1 MEKYHPQKESQIEQ
15 HFIRHLEGLGYK
27 YCKDIKDRASLEQN
41 FRNKFEALNNVRL
54 TDGEF
59 ERLMG
64 NIISSDVY
72 KASKTLRDKVE
83 VVHDDGTTR
92 FYPLVNLQNW
102 CKNDYEV
109 INQLRINTHSSYHRY
124 DVIILINGLPLV
136 QVELKAHGVSP
147 RVAIKQIV
155 DYKNDRAN
163 GYEHTLLAFM
173 QLFIVSNEADTFYFA
188 NNPKEALTF
197 DEKEQFLPV
206 CRWADEQNKK
216 VANLH
221 EFAREVLRKCTLGE
235 LISRYMVLVETE
247 RKLLIMR
254 PYQIYA
260 VKKMVECIGNNSGNG
275 YIWHTTGSGK
285 TLTSFKAATL
295 LKDNPHIAKCLFVVD
310 RKDLDKQTREEF
322 NKFQKDCVEENLN
335 TGELVRRMLSDE
347 YKDKIIV
354 TTIQKLGLALDKKN
368 QRLDKLRERFA
379 GQRVVFIFDECHR
392 SQFGEYHRAIRDFFP
407 RAQLFGFT
415 GTPIFAENATRT
427 KIEGR
432 EASALTTEDIF
443 QKPLHTYAITHAIED
458 KSVLPFDVSFFR
470 LQREGSVDMGHVS
483 REEERKIIV
492 EKILEVHDKVSD
504 NRRFNAL
511 FATASINDAIEY
523 CQIFDQIQLERE
535 KEEEKKKEEEKD
547 PTFKPLRIACLFSP
561 PAEGNRDIM
570 QIQEEL
576 DQERQ
581 DNQVD
586 PLGKKEA
593 LRRIISIYRKT
604 YGGNFCIEEFDR
616 YNSDVQQRIKRQGRE
631 DVPRE
636 QKIDITI
643 VVDMLLTGF
652 DSKYLNTLYVDKGL
666 QYHGLIQAFSR
677 TNRVLNDRKPF
688 GKILDF
694 RAQSAD
700 ALNTAVKL
708 FSGERDK
715 SKDAAK
721 IWLTKSAE
729 EVVELLDVAVQRLY
743 TMMKS
748 YGLEPEPEEVP
759 NLKGDAARADFVEI
773 FKDVQRS
780 ILQLDQYIDI
790 PPELQARIDAIM
802 PPEKRLAFRTA
813 YLELGREL
821 RQKRAAES
829 PDDASEP
836 TDVMQDIDFELVLFA
851 SAIIDYDYIISLI
864 ARMVNE
870 EEPERREVTREE
882 IVALLRSHSNLPED
896 REDILEFV
904 RHPEVINGRTA
915 GEISDEFRRFRE
927 AKWHRQL
934 QELAHRYGVDQEGLS
949 EFIESTLRVMRYDD
963 SHLSDLFTDEGL
975 GWRDRVAKKNA
986 LRADLVP
993 LIRLRAAGQEIDNLP
1008 ADV

>member
-15 HFIRHLEGLGYK
+15 HFIRHLEGLGYV
-27 YCKDIKDRASLEQN
+27 YRKDIKDRASLEQN

-64 NIISSDVY
+64 NIVSSDVY

-83 VVHDDGTTR
+83 IIHDDGTTR

-124 DVIILINGLPLV
+124 DVIILVNGLPLV

-155 DYKNDRAN
+155 DYKNDHEN

-188 NNPKEALTF
+188 NNPRKALTF

-260 VKKMVECIGNNSGNG
+260 VKKMVECIENNSGNG

-295 LKDNPHIAKCLFVVD
+295 LKDNSNIAKCLFVVD

-322 NKFQKDCVEENLN
+322 NKFQKDCVEENTN

-458 KSVLPFDVSFFR
+458 KSVLPFDVSFYR
-470 LQREGSVDMGHVS
+470 LQRDGSFDTGNVPK
-483 REEERKIIV
+483 EIIV

-523 CQIFDQIQLERE
+523 CQIFDRIQLERGE
-535 KEEEKKKEEEKD
+535 HD
-547 PTFKPLRIACLFSP
+547 SSYKPLRIACLFSP

-581 DNQVD
+581 DNRVD

-593 LRRIISIYRKT
+593 LRRIISMYNQT
-604 YGGNFCIEEFDR
+604 YNTQHCIEEFDR
-616 YNSDVQQRIKRQGRE
+616 YNSDVQQRIKRQGRN
-631 DVPRE
+631 VE
-636 QKIDITI
+636 QKKQKEEQKQWIDITI

-748 YGLEPEPEEVP
+748 HGLEPEPEEVP
-759 NLKGDAARADFVEI
+759 NLKGDAARAEFVEI
-773 FKDVQRS
+773 FKDVQRP

-790 PPELQARIDAIM
+790 PPELQARINAIM

-821 RQKRAAES
+821 RQKGAAES

-915 GEISDEFRRFRE
+915 DEISDEFRRFRE

-949 EFIESTLRVMRYDD
+949 EFIESTLHVMRYDD

>member
-27 YCKDIKDRASLEQN
+27 YCKDIKDQTSLEAN

-59 ERLMG
+59 ERLMEK
-64 NIISSDVY
+64 IVRADVY
-72 KASKTLRDKVE
+72 EASKTLRDKVE
-83 VVHDDGTTR
+83 VIHDDGTTR

-124 DVIILINGLPLV
+124 DVIILVNGLPLV

-155 DYKNDRAN
+155 DYKNDQEN
-163 GYEHTLLAFM
+163 GYKHTLLAFM

-188 NNPKEALTF
+188 NNPEKALTF

-221 EFAREVLRKCTLGE
+221 EFAREVLYKCALGE

-260 VKKMVECIGNNSGNG
+260 VKKMVECIKNNSGNG

-295 LKDNPHIAKCLFVVD
+295 LKDNSNIAKCLFVVD

-322 NKFQKDCVEENLN
+322 NKFQKDCVEENTN

-458 KSVLPFDVSFFR
+458 KSVLPFDVSFYR
-470 LQREGSVDMGHVS
+470 LQRDGSFDTGNVPK
-483 REEERKIIV
+483 KIIV

-523 CQIFDQIQLERE
+523 CQAFDEIQFERE
-535 KEEEKKKEEEKD
+535 EAD
-547 PTFKPLRIACLFSP
+547 SNYKPLRIACLFSP

-581 DNQVD
+581 DNRVD

-593 LRRIISIYRKT
+593 LRRIISMYNQT
-604 YGGNFCIEEFDR
+604 YNTQHCIEEFDR
-616 YNSDVQQRIKRQGRE
+616 YNSDVQQRIKRQGRNVE
-631 DVPRE
+631 PKK
-636 QKIDITI
+636 QKEEKKQWIDITI

-677 TNRVLNDRKPF
+677 TNRVLNERKPF

-700 ALNTAVKL
+700 ALNTAVEL

-870 EEPERREVTREE
+870 KEPERREVTREE

-904 RHPEVINGRTA
+904 GHPEAINGRTA
-915 GEISDEFRRFRE
+915 DEISDEFRRFRE
-927 AKWHRQL
+927 AKWHRLVHQMA
-934 QELAHRYGVDQEGLS
+934 QRHGVDQGRLS
-949 EFIESTLRVMRYDD
+949 DFIQSTLDVMRYDD

-975 GWRDRVAKKNA
+975 GWRDRVTKKNA

-993 LIRLRAAGQEIDNLP
+993 LIRLRAAGQTIDNLP

>member
-27 YCKDIKDRASLEQN
+27 YCKNIKDRASLEAN

-59 ERLMG
+59 KRLMD
-64 NIISSDVY
+64 NIVSSDVY

-83 VVHDDGTTR
+83 VVHDDGTTQ

-124 DVIILINGLPLV
+124 DVIILVNGLPLV

-155 DYKNDRAN
+155 DYKNDHEN

-197 DEKEQFLPV
+197 DEKEQFLPI

-260 VKKMVECIGNNSGNG
+260 VKKMVECIENNSGNG

-322 NKFQKDCVEENLN
+322 NKFQKDCVEENTN

-458 KSVLPFDVSFFR
+458 KSVLPFDVSFYR
-470 LQREGSVDMGHVS
+470 LQRDGSFDTGNVPK
-483 REEERKIIV
+483 KIIV

-523 CQIFDQIQLERE
+523 CQAFDEIQFERE
-535 KEEEKKKEEEKD
+535 EAD
-547 PTFKPLRIACLFSP
+547 SNYKPLRIACLFSP

-581 DNQVD
+581 DNRVD

-593 LRRIISIYRKT
+593 LRRIISMYNQT
-604 YGGNFCIEEFDR
+604 YNTQHCIEEFDR
-616 YNSDVQQRIKRQGRE
+616 YNSDVQQRIKRQGRNVE
-631 DVPRE
+631 PKK
-636 QKIDITI
+636 QKEEKKQWIDITI

-748 YGLEPEPEEVP
+748 HGLEPEPEEVP
-759 NLKGDAARADFVEI
+759 NLKGDAARAEFVEI
-773 FKDVQRS
+773 FKDVQRP

-790 PPELQARIDAIM
+790 PPELQARINAIM

-821 RQKRAAES
+821 RQKGAAES
-829 PDDASEP
+829 PDDASDP

-882 IVALLRSHSNLPED
+882 IIALLRSHSNLPED

-904 RHPEVINGRTA
+904 RHPEAINGRTA
-915 GEISDEFRRFRE
+915 DEISDEFRRFRE
-927 AKWHRQL
+927 AKWHR
-934 QELAHRYGVDQEGLS
+934 
-949 EFIESTLRVMRYDD
+949 
-963 SHLSDLFTDEGL
+963 
-975 GWRDRVAKKNA
+975 
-986 LRADLVP
+986 
-993 LIRLRAAGQEIDNLP
+993 
-1008 ADV
+1008 

>member
-15 HFIRHLEGLGYK
+15 HFIRHLEGLGYV
-27 YCKDIKDRASLEQN
+27 YRKDIKDRASLEQN

-59 ERLMG
+59 ERLMEK
-64 NIISSDVY
+64 IVRADVY
-72 KASKTLRDKVE
+72 EASKTLRDKVE
-83 VVHDDGTTR
+83 VIHDDGTTR

-124 DVIILINGLPLV
+124 DVIILVNGLPLV

-247 RKLLIMR
+247 RKLIIMR

-260 VKKMVECIGNNSGNG
+260 VKKMVECIENNSGNG

-295 LKDNPHIAKCLFVVD
+295 LKDNPHISKCLFVVD

-322 NKFQKDCVEENLN
+322 NKFQKDCVEENTN
-335 TGELVRRMLSDE
+335 TGELVRRMLSKD

-354 TTIQKLGLALDKKN
+354 TTIQKLGLALDEKGRHFDRRLRDLAD
-368 QRLDKLRERFA
+368 QRI
-379 GQRVVFIFDECHR
+379 VFIFDECHR

-458 KSVLPFDVSFFR
+458 KSVLPFDVSFYR
-470 LQREGSVDMGHVS
+470 LQRDGSFDTGNVPK
-483 REEERKIIV
+483 EIIV

-523 CQIFDQIQLERE
+523 CKIFDRIQLERGE
-535 KEEEKKKEEEKD
+535 HD
-547 PTFKPLRIACLFSP
+547 SSYKPLRIACLFSP

-593 LRRIISIYRKT
+593 LRRIISMYNQT
-604 YGGNFCIEEFDR
+604 YNTLHCIEEFDR
-616 YNSDVQQRIKRQGRE
+616 YNSDVQQRIKWQGGNE
-631 DVPRE
+631 VTKE

-677 TNRVLNDRKPF
+677 TNRVLNERKPF

-773 FKDVQRS
+773 FKDVQRP

-829 PDDASEP
+829 ADDASEP

-870 EEPERREVTREE
+870 KEPERREVTREE

-904 RHPEVINGRTA
+904 GHPEAINGRTA
-915 GEISDEFRRFRE
+915 DEISDEFRRFRE
-927 AKWHRQL
+927 AKWHRLVHQMA
-934 QELAHRYGVDQEGLS
+934 QRHGVDQGRLS
-949 EFIESTLRVMRYDD
+949 DFIQSTLDVMRYDD

-975 GWRDRVAKKNA
+975 GWRDRVTKKNA

-993 LIRLRAAGQEIDNLP
+993 LIRLRAAGQAIDNLP

>member
-415 GTPIFAENATRT
+415 GTPIFTENATRT
-427 KIEGR
+427 KVEGR

-470 LQREGSVDMGHVS
+470 LQRDGSFDTGDVPKEM
-483 REEERKIIV
+483 IV
-492 EKILEVHDKVSD
+492 KKILEVHDKVSD

-523 CQIFDQIQLERE
+523 CQIFDKIQRERE
-535 KEEEKKKEEEKD
+535 EEEEKKKEEKD

-616 YNSDVQQRIKRQGRE
+616 YNCDVQQRIKWQGRE

-677 TNRVLNDRKPF
+677 TNRVLNERKPF

-700 ALNTAVKL
+700 ALNTAVEL

-721 IWLTKSAE
+721 IWLVEPAE
-729 EVVELLDVAVQRLY
+729 VKVEQLEEAAQDLRS
-743 TMMKS
+743 MMES
-748 YGLEPEPEEVP
+748 HGLKPVPEEVP
-759 NLKGDAARADFVEI
+759 NLMGDAARADFVEI

-836 TDVMQDIDFELVLFA
+836 TDVMQDIDLELVLFA

-870 EEPERREVTREE
+870 KEPERREVTREE

-904 RHPEVINGRTA
+904 GHPEAINGRTA
-915 GEISDEFRRFRE
+915 DEISDEFRRFRE
-927 AKWHRQL
+927 AKWHRLVHEMAQR
-934 QELAHRYGVDQEGLS
+934 HGVDQGLLLD
-949 EFIESTLRVMRYDD
+949 FIESTLDVMRYDD

-975 GWRDRVAKKNA
+975 GWRDRVTKKNA

-993 LIRLRAAGQEIDNLP
+993 LIRLRAAGQTIDNLP

>member
-15 HFIRHLEGLGYK
+15 HFIRHLEGLGYV
-27 YCKDIKDRASLEQN
+27 YRKDIKDRASLEQN
-41 FRNKFEALNNVRL
+41 FRNKFEALNQVQL

-59 ERLMG
+59 ERLMEK
-64 NIISSDVY
+64 IVRADVY
-72 KASKTLRDKVE
+72 EASKTLRDKVE

-124 DVIILINGLPLV
+124 DVIILVNGLPLV

-155 DYKNDRAN
+155 DYKNDHEN

-247 RKLLIMR
+247 KLIIMR

-260 VKKMVECIGNNSGNG
+260 VKKMVECIENNSGNG

-295 LKDNPHIAKCLFVVD
+295 LKDNPHISKCLFVVD

-322 NKFQKDCVEENLN
+322 NKFQKDCVEENTN
-335 TGELVRRMLSDE
+335 TGELVRRMLSKD

-354 TTIQKLGLALDKKN
+354 TTIQKLGLALDEKGRYFDRRLRDLAD
-368 QRLDKLRERFA
+368 QRI
-379 GQRVVFIFDECHR
+379 VFIFDECHR
-392 SQFGEYHRAIRDFFP
+392 SQFGEYHRAIRGFFP

-415 GTPIFAENATRT
+415 GTPIFTENATRT

-458 KSVLPFDVSFFR
+458 KSVLPFDVSFYR
-470 LQREGSVDMGHVS
+470 LQRDGSFDTGNVPK
-483 REEERKIIV
+483 EIIV

-523 CQIFDQIQLERE
+523 CQIFDRIQLERE
-535 KEEEKKKEEEKD
+535 KD
-547 PTFKPLRIACLFSP
+547 STYKPLRIACLFSP

-593 LRRIISIYRKT
+593 LRRIISMYNQT
-604 YGGNFCIEEFDR
+604 YNTLHCIEEFDR
-616 YNSDVQQRIKRQGRE
+616 YNCDVQQRIKWQGRNE
-631 DVPRE
+631 VTKE

-677 TNRVLNDRKPF
+677 TNRVLNERKPF

-836 TDVMQDIDFELVLFA
+836 TDVMQDIDLELVLFA

-870 EEPERREVTREE
+870 KEPERREVTREE

-904 RHPEVINGRTA
+904 GHPEAINGRTA
-915 GEISDEFRRFRE
+915 DEISDEFRRFRE
-927 AKWHRQL
+927 AKWHRLVHQMA
-934 QELAHRYGVDQEGLS
+934 QRHGVDQGRLS
-949 EFIESTLRVMRYDD
+949 DFIQSTLDVMRYDD

-975 GWRDRVAKKNA
+975 GWRERVTKKNA

-993 LIRLRAAGQEIDNLP
+993 LIRLRAAGQTIDNLP

>member
-15 HFIRHLEGLGYK
+15 HFIRHLEGLGYV
-27 YCKDIKDRASLEQN
+27 YRKDIKDRASLEQN
-41 FRNKFEALNNVRL
+41 FRNKFEALNQVRL

-64 NIISSDVY
+64 NIVSSDVY

-83 VVHDDGTTR
+83 IIHDDGTTR

-155 DYKNDRAN
+155 DYKNDHEN

-221 EFAREVLRKCTLGE
+221 EFAREVLYKCALGE

-247 RKLLIMR
+247 RKLIIMR

-260 VKKMVECIGNNSGNG
+260 VKKMVECIENNSGNG

-295 LKDNPHIAKCLFVVD
+295 LKDNPNIAKCLFVVD

-322 NKFQKDCVEENLN
+322 NKFQKDCVEENTN

-458 KSVLPFDVSFFR
+458 KSVLPFDVSFYR
-470 LQREGSVDMGHVS
+470 LQRDGSFDTGNVPK
-483 REEERKIIV
+483 EIIV

-523 CQIFDQIQLERE
+523 CKIFDEIQLERE
-535 KEEEKKKEEEKD
+535 KD
-547 PTFKPLRIACLFSP
+547 STYKPLRIACLFSP

-715 SKDAAK
+715 SKDAIK
-721 IWLTKSAE
+721 IWL
-729 EVVELLDVAVQRLY
+729 VEPVEKKVEQLEGAVDDFCNVML
-743 TMMKS
+743 S
-748 YGLEPEPEEVP
+748 HGLAPKPEEVP
-759 NLKGDAARADFVEI
+759 NVKGDAARAEVVEA
-773 FKDVQRS
+773 FKAVQRLM
-780 ILQLDQYIDI
+780 LQCNQYVDI
-790 PPELQARIDAIM
+790 PPELQARINAIM
-802 PPEKRLAFRTA
+802 PPDVYQAFRTA

-829 PDDASEP
+829 PDDGSEP

-870 EEPERREVTREE
+870 KEPERREVTREE

-904 RHPEVINGRTA
+904 GHPEAINGRTA
-915 GEISDEFRRFRE
+915 DEISDEFRRFRE
-927 AKWHRQL
+927 AKWHRLVHQMA
-934 QELAHRYGVDQEGLS
+934 QRHGVDQGRLS
-949 EFIESTLRVMRYDD
+949 DFIESTLDVMRYDD
-963 SHLSDLFTDEGL
+963 SHLSDLFTDEEL
-975 GWRDRVAKKNA
+975 GWRDRVTKKNA

-993 LIRLRAAGQEIDNLP
+993 LIRLRAAGQAIDNLP

>member
-15 HFIRHLEGLGYK
+15 HFIRHLEGLGYV
-27 YCKDIKDRASLEQN
+27 YRKDIKDRASLEQN
-41 FRNKFEALNNVRL
+41 FRNKFEALNQVRL

-64 NIISSDVY
+64 NIVSSDVY

-83 VVHDDGTTR
+83 IIHDDGTTR

-155 DYKNDRAN
+155 DYKNDHEN

-216 VANLH
+216 MANLH
-221 EFAREVLRKCTLGE
+221 EFAREVLYKCALGE

-247 RKLLIMR
+247 RKLIIMR

-260 VKKMVECIGNNSGNG
+260 VKKMVECIENNSGNG

-295 LKDNPHIAKCLFVVD
+295 LKDNPNIAKCLFVVD

-322 NKFQKDCVEENLN
+322 NKFQKDCVEENTN

-458 KSVLPFDVSFFR
+458 KSVLPFDVSFYR
-470 LQREGSVDMGHVS
+470 LQRDGSFDTGNVPK
-483 REEERKIIV
+483 EIIV

-523 CQIFDQIQLERE
+523 CKIFDEIQLERE
-535 KEEEKKKEEEKD
+535 KD
-547 PTFKPLRIACLFSP
+547 STYKPLRIACLFSP

-677 TNRVLNDRKPF
+677 TNRVLNERKPF

>member
-15 HFIRHLEGLGYK
+15 HFIRHLEGLGYV
-27 YCKDIKDRASLEQN
+27 YRKDIKDRASLEAN

-59 ERLMG
+59 ERLMEK
-64 NIISSDVY
+64 IVRADVY
-72 KASKTLRDKVE
+72 EASKTLRDKVE
-83 VVHDDGTTR
+83 VNHDDGTTR

-124 DVIILINGLPLV
+124 DVIILVNGLPLV

-155 DYKNDRAN
+155 DYKNDQEN
-163 GYEHTLLAFM
+163 GYKQTLLAFM

-188 NNPKEALTF
+188 NNSKEALTF

-206 CRWADEQNKK
+206 CRWANEQNKK
-216 VANLH
+216 ISHLH
-221 EFAREVLRKCTLGE
+221 EFAREVLYKCALGE

-247 RKLLIMR
+247 EKLIIMR

-260 VKKMVECIGNNSGNG
+260 VKKMVECIENNSGNG

-295 LKDNPHIAKCLFVVD
+295 LKDNPHISKCLFVVD

-322 NKFQKDCVEENLN
+322 NKFQKDCVEENTN

-458 KSVLPFDVSFFR
+458 KSVLPFDVSFYR
-470 LQREGSVDMGHVS
+470 LQRDGSFDTGNVPK
-483 REEERKIIV
+483 EIIV

-523 CQIFDQIQLERE
+523 CRIFDEIQFERGE
-535 KEEEKKKEEEKD
+535 HD
-547 PTFKPLRIACLFSP
+547 SSYKPLRIACLFSP

-616 YNSDVQQRIKRQGRE
+616 YNSDVQQRIKRQGRNVE
-631 DVPRE
+631 PKK
-636 QKIDITI
+636 QKEEKKQWIDITI

-748 YGLEPEPEEVP
+748 HGLEPEPEEVP

-773 FKDVQRS
+773 FKDVQRP

-821 RQKRAAES
+821 RQKQAAES

-904 RHPEVINGRTA
+904 SHPEVINGRTA
-915 GEISDEFRRFRE
+915 DEISDEFRRFRE

-949 EFIESTLRVMRYDD
+949 EFIESTLHVMRYDD

>member
-27 YCKDIKDRASLEQN
+27 YCKNIKNRASLEAN

-59 ERLMG
+59 KRLMD
-64 NIISSDVY
+64 NIVSSDVY

-83 VVHDDGTTR
+83 VIHDDGTTQ

-124 DVIILINGLPLV
+124 DVIILVNGLPLV

-155 DYKNDRAN
+155 DYKNDREN

-188 NNPKEALTF
+188 NNPRKALTF
-197 DEKEQFLPV
+197 DEKEQFLPI

-247 RKLLIMR
+247 KLIIMR

-260 VKKMVECIGNNSGNG
+260 VKKMVECIENNSGNG

-322 NKFQKDCVEENLN
+322 NKFQKDCVEENTN

-458 KSVLPFDVSFFR
+458 KSVLPFDVSFYR
-470 LQREGSVDMGHVS
+470 LQRDGSFDTGNVPK
-483 REEERKIIV
+483 KIIV

-523 CQIFDQIQLERE
+523 CQAFDEIQFERE
-535 KEEEKKKEEEKD
+535 EAD
-547 PTFKPLRIACLFSP
+547 SNYKPLRIACLFSP

-581 DNQVD
+581 DNRVD

-593 LRRIISIYRKT
+593 LRRIISMYNQT
-604 YGGNFCIEEFDR
+604 YNTQHCIEEFDR
-616 YNSDVQQRIKRQGRE
+616 YNSDVQQRIKRQGRNVE
-631 DVPRE
+631 PKK
-636 QKIDITI
+636 QKEEKKQWIDITI

-748 YGLEPEPEEVP
+748 HGLEPEPEEVP
-759 NLKGDAARADFVEI
+759 NLKGDAARAEFVEI
-773 FKDVQRS
+773 FKDVQRP

-790 PPELQARIDAIM
+790 PPELQARINAIM

-821 RQKRAAES
+821 RQKGAAES

-882 IVALLRSHSNLPED
+882 IIALLRSHSNLPED

-904 RHPEVINGRTA
+904 CHPEVINGRTA
-915 GEISDEFRRFRE
+915 DEISDEFRRFRE

-934 QELAHRYGVDQEGLS
+934 QELAYRYGVDQEGLS
-949 EFIESTLRVMRYDD
+949 EFIESTLQVMRYDD

-993 LIRLRAAGQEIDNLP
+993 LIRLRAAGQAIDNLP

>member
-15 HFIRHLEGLGYK
+15 HFIRHLEGLGYV
-27 YCKDIKDRASLEQN
+27 YRKDIKDRASLEQN
-41 FRNKFEALNNVRL
+41 FRNKFEALNQAQL

-83 VVHDDGTTR
+83 VIHDDGTTR

-124 DVIILINGLPLV
+124 DVIILVNGLPLV

-155 DYKNDRAN
+155 DYKNDHEN

-188 NNPKEALTF
+188 NNPRKALTF

-221 EFAREVLRKCTLGE
+221 EFAREVLYKCALGE

-260 VKKMVECIGNNSGNG
+260 VKKMVECIENNSGNG

-295 LKDNPHIAKCLFVVD
+295 LKDNPNIAKCLFVVD

-458 KSVLPFDVSFFR
+458 KSVLPFDVSFYR
-470 LQREGSVDMGHVS
+470 LQRDGSFDTGNVPK
-483 REEERKIIV
+483 EIIV

-523 CQIFDQIQLERE
+523 CQIFDRIQLERE
-535 KEEEKKKEEEKD
+535 KD
-547 PTFKPLRIACLFSP
+547 PTYKALRIACLFSP

-715 SKDAAK
+715 SKDAIK
-721 IWLTKSAE
+721 IWL
-729 EVVELLDVAVQRLY
+729 VEPVEKKVEQLEGAVDDFCNVML
-743 TMMKS
+743 S
-748 YGLEPEPEEVP
+748 HGLAPKPEEVP
-759 NLKGDAARADFVEI
+759 NVKGDAARAEVVEA
-773 FKDVQRS
+773 FKAVQRLM
-780 ILQLDQYIDI
+780 LQCNQYVDI
-790 PPELQARIDAIM
+790 PPELQARINAIM
-802 PPEKRLAFRTA
+802 PPDVYQAFRTA

-829 PDDASEP
+829 PDDGSEP

-870 EEPERREVTREE
+870 KEPERREVTREE

-904 RHPEVINGRTA
+904 GHPEAINGRTA
-915 GEISDEFRRFRE
+915 DEISDEFRRFRE
-927 AKWHRQL
+927 AKWHRLVHQMA
-934 QELAHRYGVDQEGLS
+934 QRHGVDQGRLS
-949 EFIESTLRVMRYDD
+949 DFIESTLDVMRYDD

-993 LIRLRAAGQEIDNLP
+993 LIRLRAAGQAIDNLP

>member
-15 HFIRHLEGLGYK
+15 HFIRHLEGLGYV
-27 YCKDIKDRASLEQN
+27 YRKDIKDRASLEQN

-59 ERLMG
+59 ERLMEK
-64 NIISSDVY
+64 IVRADVY
-72 KASKTLRDKVE
+72 EASKTLRDKVE
-83 VVHDDGTTR
+83 VIHDDGTTR

-155 DYKNDRAN
+155 DYKNDHEN

-188 NNPKEALTF
+188 NNPRKALTF

-221 EFAREVLRKCTLGE
+221 EFAREVLRKCALGE

-247 RKLLIMR
+247 KLIIMR

-260 VKKMVECIGNNSGNG
+260 VKKMVECIENNSGNG

-295 LKDNPHIAKCLFVVD
+295 LKDNPHISKCLFVVD

-322 NKFQKDCVEENLN
+322 NKFQKDCVEENTN
-335 TGELVRRMLSDE
+335 TGELVRRMLSKD

-354 TTIQKLGLALDKKN
+354 TTIQKLGLALDEKGRYFDRRLRDLAD
-368 QRLDKLRERFA
+368 QRI
-379 GQRVVFIFDECHR
+379 VFIFDECHR
-392 SQFGEYHRAIRDFFP
+392 SQFGEYHRAIRGFFP

-415 GTPIFAENATRT
+415 GTPIFTENATRT

-458 KSVLPFDVSFFR
+458 KSVLPFDVSFYR
-470 LQREGSVDMGHVS
+470 LQRDGSFDTGNVPK
-483 REEERKIIV
+483 EIIV

-523 CQIFDQIQLERE
+523 CKIFDEIQLERE
-535 KEEEKKKEEEKD
+535 KD
-547 PTFKPLRIACLFSP
+547 STYKPLRIACLFSP

-593 LRRIISIYRKT
+593 LRRIISMYNQT
-604 YGGNFCIEEFDR
+604 YNTLHCIEEFDR
-616 YNSDVQQRIKRQGRE
+616 YNCDVQQRIKWQGRNE
-631 DVPRE
+631 VTKE

-677 TNRVLNDRKPF
+677 TNRVLNERKPF

-729 EVVELLDVAVQRLY
+729 EVVKLLDVAVQRLY
-743 TMMKS
+743 TMMES

-851 SAIIDYDYIISLI
+851 SALINYDYIMTLIS
-864 ARMVNE
+864 RMVNE
-870 EEPERREVTREE
+870 EEPKRREVTRKE

-904 RHPEVINGRTA
+904 RHPEAINGRTA
-915 GEISDEFRRFRE
+915 DEISDEFRRFRE
-927 AKWHRQL
+927 AKWHRLVHQMA
-934 QELAHRYGVDQEGLS
+934 QRHGVDQGLLS
-949 EFIESTLRVMRYDD
+949 DFIESTLDVMRYDD

-975 GWRDRVAKKNA
+975 GWRDRVTKKNA

-993 LIRLRAAGQEIDNLP
+993 LIRLRAAGQTIDNLP

>member
-27 YCKDIKDRASLEQN
+27 YCKDIKNRASLEAN

-59 ERLMG
+59 KRLMG
-64 NIISSDVY
+64 NIVSPDVY
-72 KASKTLRDKVE
+72 EASKTLRDKVE
-83 VVHDDGTTR
+83 VVHDDGTTQ

-124 DVIILINGLPLV
+124 DVIILVNGLPLV

-155 DYKNDRAN
+155 DYKNDHEN

-188 NNPKEALTF
+188 NNPRKALTF
-197 DEKEQFLPV
+197 DEKEQFLPI

-221 EFAREVLRKCTLGE
+221 EFAREVLRKCALGE
-235 LISRYMVLVETE
+235 LISRYMVLVEME

-260 VKKMVECIGNNSGNG
+260 VKKMVECIENNSGNG

-295 LKDNPHIAKCLFVVD
+295 LKDNPHIVKCLFVVD

-322 NKFQKDCVEENLN
+322 NKFQKDCVEENTN

-458 KSVLPFDVSFFR
+458 KSVLPFDVSFYR
-470 LQREGSVDMGHVS
+470 LQRDGSFDTGNVPKEV
-483 REEERKIIV
+483 IV

-523 CQIFDQIQLERE
+523 CQAFDDIQFERGE
-535 KEEEKKKEEEKD
+535 HD
-547 PTFKPLRIACLFSP
+547 SSYKPLRIACLFSP

-748 YGLEPEPEEVP
+748 HGLEPEPEEVP
-759 NLKGDAARADFVEI
+759 NLKGDAARAEFVEI
-773 FKDVQRS
+773 FKDVQRP

-821 RQKRAAES
+821 RQKGAAES

-870 EEPERREVTREE
+870 KEPERREVTREE

>member
-15 HFIRHLEGLGYK
+15 HFIRHLEGLGYV
-27 YCKDIKDRASLEQN
+27 YRKDIKDRASLEQN

-59 ERLMG
+59 ERLMEK
-64 NIISSDVY
+64 IVRADVY
-72 KASKTLRDKVE
+72 EASKTLRDKVE
-83 VVHDDGTTR
+83 VIHDDGTTR

-188 NNPKEALTF
+188 NNPREALTF
-197 DEKEQFLPV
+197 DEKEQFLPI

-260 VKKMVECIGNNSGNG
+260 VKKMVECIENNSGNG

-295 LKDNPHIAKCLFVVD
+295 LKDNPNIAKCLFVVD

-322 NKFQKDCVEENLN
+322 NKFQKDCVEENTN

-470 LQREGSVDMGHVS
+470 LQRDGSFDTGNVPK
-483 REEERKIIV
+483 EIIV

-504 NRRFNAL
+504 NCRFNAL

-523 CQIFDQIQLERE
+523 CRIFDEIQFERGE
-535 KEEEKKKEEEKD
+535 HD
-547 PTFKPLRIACLFSP
+547 SSYKPLRIACLFSP

-748 YGLEPEPEEVP
+748 HGLEPEPEEVP
-759 NLKGDAARADFVEI
+759 NLKGDAARAEFVEI
-773 FKDVQRS
+773 FKDVQRP

-821 RQKRAAES
+821 RQKGAAES

-870 EEPERREVTREE
+870 KEPERREVTREE

-904 RHPEVINGRTA
+904 GHPEAINGRTA
-915 GEISDEFRRFRE
+915 DEISDEFRRFRE
-927 AKWHRQL
+927 AKWHRLVHEMAQRH
-934 QELAHRYGVDQEGLS
+934 AVDQGRLS
-949 EFIESTLRVMRYDD
+949 DFIESTLDVMRYDD
-963 SHLSDLFTDEGL
+963 SHLSDLFTDEEL
-975 GWRDRVAKKNA
+975 GWRDRVTKKNA

-993 LIRLRAAGQEIDNLP
+993 LIRLRAAGQTIDNLP
-1008 ADV
+1008 ADQ

>member
-27 YCKDIKDRASLEQN
+27 YCKNIKDRASLEAN

-59 ERLMG
+59 KRLMG
-64 NIISSDVY
+64 NIVSPDVY
-72 KASKTLRDKVE
+72 EASKTLRDKVE
-83 VVHDDGTTR
+83 VVHDDGTTQ

-124 DVIILINGLPLV
+124 DVIILVNGLPLV

-155 DYKNDRAN
+155 DYKNDHEN

-188 NNPKEALTF
+188 NNPRKALTF
-197 DEKEQFLPV
+197 DEKEQFLPI

-221 EFAREVLRKCTLGE
+221 EFAREVLRKCALGE
-235 LISRYMVLVETE
+235 LISRYMVLVEME

-260 VKKMVECIGNNSGNG
+260 VKKMVECIENNSGNG

-295 LKDNPHIAKCLFVVD
+295 LKDNPHIVKCLFVVD

-322 NKFQKDCVEENLN
+322 NKFQKDCVEENTN

-458 KSVLPFDVSFFR
+458 KSVLPFDVSFYR
-470 LQREGSVDMGHVS
+470 LQRDGSFDTGNVPKEV
-483 REEERKIIV
+483 IV

-523 CQIFDQIQLERE
+523 CQAFDDIQFERGE
-535 KEEEKKKEEEKD
+535 HD
-547 PTFKPLRIACLFSP
+547 SSYKPLRIACLFSP

-748 YGLEPEPEEVP
+748 HGLEPEPEEVP
-759 NLKGDAARADFVEI
+759 NLKGDAARAEFVEI
-773 FKDVQRS
+773 FKDVQRP

-821 RQKRAAES
+821 RQKGAAES

-870 EEPERREVTREE
+870 KEPERREVTREE

-915 GEISDEFRRFRE
+915 DEISDEFRRFRE

-949 EFIESTLRVMRYDD
+949 EFIESTLHVMRYDD